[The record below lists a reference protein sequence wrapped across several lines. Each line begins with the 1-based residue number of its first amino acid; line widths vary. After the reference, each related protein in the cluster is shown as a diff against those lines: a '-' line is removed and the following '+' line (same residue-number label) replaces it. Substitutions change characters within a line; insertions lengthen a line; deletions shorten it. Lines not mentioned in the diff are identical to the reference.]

1 MGRVVAR
8 GVVITAMLIASI
20 GVGRAASQDVAGDKP
35 ATAGFVGQW
44 TLNRALSDD
53 PADQMRSM
61 RGTMPSGRPSGRR
74 AGGRSPEQMRSG
86 MDAIRRAAESFTI
99 RQDDST
105 VVIAYPERS
114 LMLFTDRRKQKEVV
128 GDDVEIEYRAWW
140 ESGKL
145 LIERKLDGGLTLT
158 EEYSAH
164 AGTGRLHVLT
174 RLEGDRL
181 PRTIAFVR
189 VYDPAKDT
197 SQG

>member
-1 MGRVVAR
+1 M
-8 GVVITAMLIASI
+8 AMMIASF
-20 GVGRAASQDVAGDKP
+20 GVGRAASQDVAGDKL

-61 RGTMPSGRPSGRR
+61 RGAMPSGRQSGRR
-74 AGGRSPEQMRSG
+74 SGGRSPEQMRSG
-86 MDAIRRAAESFTI
+86 MDAVRRAAESFSI

-105 VVIAYPERS
+105 VAIVYPDRS
-114 LMLFTDRRKQKEVV
+114 LTLFTDRRKQKEVV

-140 ESGKL
+140 EGGKL
-145 LIERKLDGGLTLT
+145 LIERKLDEGLTLT
-158 EEYSAH
+158 EEYSVH

-197 SQG
+197 PEG

>member
-1 MGRVVAR
+1 MGRVVTR
-8 GVVITAMLIASI
+8 GVVVTAMLISSF

-35 ATAGFVGQW
+35 ATDGLVGQW
-44 TLNRALSDD
+44 ALNRALSDD
-53 PADQMRSM
+53 PAEQMR
-61 RGTMPSGRPSGRR
+61 GAMPSGRPSGRR
-74 AGGRSPEQMRSG
+74 SGGRSPEQMRSG
-86 MDAIRRAAESFTI
+86 MDAVRRAAESFTI

-105 VVIAYPERS
+105 VVIAYSERI
-114 LMLFTDRRKQKEVV
+114 LTLFTDRRKQKEVV

-140 ESGKL
+140 EGGKL
-145 LIERKLDGGLTLT
+145 LIERKLDGGVTLT

-197 SQG
+197 PEG

>member
-1 MGRVVAR
+1 MGRVVTR
-8 GVVITAMLIASI
+8 GVVVNAMLIASI
-20 GVGRAASQDVAGDKP
+20 GVGRIAAQDVVGDKP
-35 ATAGFVGQW
+35 ATDGLVGQW

-61 RGTMPSGRPSGRR
+61 RGAMPSGRPSGRR
-74 AGGRSPEQMRSG
+74 AGGRSPEQLRSG
-86 MDAIRRAAESFTI
+86 MDAVRRAAESFTI

-105 VVIAYPERS
+105 VVIVYPERS
-114 LMLFTDRRKQKEVV
+114 LTLFTDRRKQKEVV

-140 ESGKL
+140 EGGKL

-164 AGTGRLHVLT
+164 AVTGRLHVLT

-197 SQG
+197 PEG

>member
-1 MGRVVAR
+1 MCTVVTR
-8 GVVITAMLIASI
+8 GVVVAAMMIASF
-20 GVGRAASQDVAGDKP
+20 GAGRIAAQDVEDDKT
-35 ATAGFVGQW
+35 ATGGLVGQW
-44 TLNRALSDD
+44 ALNRALSDD
-53 PADQMRSM
+53 PAEQMR
-61 RGTMPSGRPSGRR
+61 GAMPSGRPSGRR

-86 MDAIRRAAESFTI
+86 MDAVRRAAESFAI

-105 VVIAYPERS
+105 VVIVYPEHS
-114 LMLFTDRRKQKEVV
+114 LTLFTDRRKQKEVV

-197 SQG
+197 P

>member
-1 MGRVVAR
+1 MCTVVTR
-8 GVVITAMLIASI
+8 GVVVAAMMIAS
-20 GVGRAASQDVAGDKP
+20 VGAGRIAAQDAEGDKT
-35 ATAGFVGQW
+35 ATGGLVGQW
-44 TLNRALSDD
+44 ALNRVLSDD
-53 PADQMRSM
+53 PAEQMR
-61 RGTMPSGRPSGRR
+61 GAMPSGRPSGRR

-128 GDDVEIEYRAWW
+128 GDDLEIEYRAWW
-140 ESGKL
+140 EGGKL

-181 PRTIAFVR
+181 PQTIAFVR

-197 SQG
+197 PEG

>member
-1 MGRVVAR
+1 MGKVVTR
-8 GVVITAMLIASI
+8 GVVVTAMMIASF
-20 GVGRAASQDVAGDKP
+20 GVGRAASQDVAGDRP

-61 RGTMPSGRPSGRR
+61 RGTMPSDRPSGRR
-74 AGGRSPEQMRSG
+74 SGGRSPEQMRSG
-86 MDAIRRAAESFTI
+86 MDAVRRAAESFAI

-105 VVIAYPERS
+105 VVIVYAERS
-114 LMLFTDRRKQKEVV
+114 LTLFTDRRKQKEVV

-140 ESGKL
+140 EGGNL

-197 SQG
+197 PQD